1 MYSINVFVTFS
12 LSQLAMIRFW
22 LRRRKSGNWLRPISI
37 HAIGFLLCGSIL
49 VVSVA
54 EKFGEGGWVT
64 LLVTSALVGLC
75 LLIKRHYG
83 AVRDNLARLD
93 DVLEALPPPDAPA
106 PPRAPDPKAPTAV
119 LLVGGYGGLGVH
131 ALLTVQRI
139 FRGHFKNFVF
149 LSIGVIDAAS
159 MKGHEEVERIQTA
172 AERSVEQY
180 VTLAHRLGLGATG
193 RTTVGTEVVQEA
205 ERLCR
210 QISTEFPNSVFFA
223 GKLVFQREGWFQR
236 LLHNETALQVQRRL
250 QFAGLNAMVLPVRVL
265 AEAPKLA
272 KAA

>member
-1 MYSINVFVTFS
+1 M
-12 LSQLAMIRFW
+12 
-22 LRRRKSGNWLRPISI
+22 
-37 HAIGFLLCGSIL
+37 
-49 VVSVA
+49 
-54 EKFGEGGWVT
+54 
-64 LLVTSALVGLC
+64 
-75 LLIKRHYG
+75 
-83 AVRDNLARLD
+83 AR
-93 DVLEALPPPDAPA
+93 A
-106 PPRAPDPKAPTAV
+106 R
-119 LLVGGYGGLGVH
+119 
-131 ALLTVQRI
+131 
-139 FRGHFKNFVF
+139 

-223 GKLVFQREGWFQR
+223 GKLVFQREGWLQR
-236 LLHNETALQVQRRL
+236 LLHNETALQVQRL

-265 AEAPKLA
+265 AEGPKLA